1 MRSPLPLQAVLVP
14 TYLVYSTLYRN
25 ASSESTTYSI
35 SMNIGPFDV
44 NIDLFDVI
52 PAVRLITEYFTVNFR
67 HPSTM
72 LLVDGKFCRNSEE
85 FIKWYM

>member
-25 ASSESTTYSI
+25 VSSESTTCSI
-35 SMNIGPFDV
+35 SMNVGPFDV

-52 PAVRLITEYFTVNFR
+52 PAVRVDHRVLYCQLSD
-67 HPSTM
+67 PSAM

-85 FIKWYM
+85 FIKCM

>member
-1 MRSPLPLQAVLVP
+1 
-14 TYLVYSTLYRN
+14 
-25 ASSESTTYSI
+25 
-35 SMNIGPFDV
+35 MNIGPFDV

-67 HPSTM
+67 DPSTM
-72 LLVDGKFCRNSEE
+72 LLVDGKFCRTSEK